1 MATESLEGT
10 RVLLVDDDL
19 GVRRAYTRLLSSA
32 GCKVHAVASGEEAVA
47 LIKTTPFDVVLS
59 DIAMPG
65 MNGLEFLRTI
75 REHDLDLPV
84 VLMTGGPALGTA
96 IQAVEYGAFRYLMKP
111 IEEGELLSV
120 LGRAA
125 QLHRMASL
133 KRQAL
138 SLLGA
143 DGGWLGDRVALEARF
158 TRALETL
165 WIAFQPIVSWST
177 RRVFGFEAL
186 VRNSEPSLAR
196 PQELLDVSE
205 RLGRTQELSR
215 TIRAR
220 IAASATPAPADTRFF
235 VNLHAC
241 DLLDDELYSDEAPL
255 TILARRVVLEVTE
268 RASLE
273 HVRDL
278 HQRAGALRR
287 LGFQIA
293 VDDLGA
299 GYAGL
304 TSFTQLEPEVVKL
317 DMALVRGVDTL
328 ETKQRVIRS
337 MVSLCAE
344 MGIAVVAEGVET
356 PSERDRLVE
365 LGCDLMQGYLF
376 AKPAP
381 GFPEPRW

>member
-1 MATESLEGT
+1 MATENLEGVK
-10 RVLLVDDDL
+10 VLLVDDDPA
-19 GVRRAYTRLLSSA
+19 VRRAYSRLLAAA
-32 GCKVHAVASGEEAVA
+32 GCKVQAAAGGEEAVE
-47 LIKTTPFDVVLS
+47 LIKATPFDVVLS

-65 MNGLEFLRTI
+65 MNGLEFLRTV
-75 REHDLDLPV
+75 REHDLDVPV
-84 VLMTGGPALGTA
+84 VLMTGGPALLTA

-111 IEEGELLSV
+111 VEESELLSV

-125 QLHRMASL
+125 RLHRMASL

-138 SLLGA
+138 ELLGT
-143 DGGWLGDRVALEARF
+143 DGGWLGDRAALETRF
-158 TRALETL
+158 AKAIETL
-165 WIAFQPIVSWST
+165 WIAFQPIVSWGT
-177 RRVFGFEAL
+177 RRVFGFEGL
-186 VRNSEPSLAR
+186 VRNNEPSLAR
-196 PQELLDVSE
+196 PPELLDASE
-205 RLGRTQELSR
+205 RLGRTRELSR

-220 IAASATPAPADTRFF
+220 IAASAAEAPPDARFF
-235 VNLHAC
+235 VNLHAI
-241 DLLDDELYSDEAPL
+241 DLLDDELYSGKAPL
-255 TILARRVVLEVTE
+255 TLLAQRVVLEVTE

-273 HVRDL
+273 HVKDL

-293 VDDLGA
+293 IDDLGA

-317 DMALVRGVDTL
+317 DMALVRGVDTR

-344 MGIAVVAEGVET
+344 MGIVVVAEGVET
-356 PSERDRLVE
+356 PAERDRLVD

-376 AKPAP
+376 AKPGS
-381 GFPEPRW
+381 GFPQPLW